1 MVLTHVALRARYH
14 LVVGLAAEDGAAL
27 AGDLFRHSI
36 LLSELEGP
44 FVCALGCDNVGG
56 TLARIQVC
64 GRLVVDLDG
73 ERVEGRLPGRQ
84 GRLLFAYLATHRER
98 EPTRDELADALW
110 PADAPAAADAALR
123 SLLSKLRRV
132 VPLDGLRLAT
142 DARTDLEFAD
152 DAIHR
157 AESAV
162 ALGEWRRAWGPAQV
176 ALFTARRGFLL
187 AEDAHWI
194 SEIRGR
200 LDELQRRALEAY
212 GEAALGIG
220 GTERGAAARAGRALV
235 ALAPYHESG
244 YCLLMRSLAAE
255 GNAAEGLLVYEQLR
269 RLPKAELGAAP
280 SAATQALHR
289 SLLGA

>member
-1 MVLTHVALRARYH
+1 M
-14 LVVGLAAEDGAAL
+14 
-27 AGDLFRHSI
+27 
-36 LLSELEGP
+36 
-44 FVCALGCDNVGG
+44 
-56 TLARIQVC
+56 
-64 GRLVVDLDG
+64 
-73 ERVEGRLPGRQ
+73 
-84 GRLLFAYLATHRER
+84 
-98 EPTRDELADALW
+98 
-110 PADAPAAADAALR
+110 
-123 SLLSKLRRV
+123 
-132 VPLDGLRLAT
+132 
-142 DARTDLEFAD
+142 
-152 DAIHR
+152 
-157 AESAV
+157 
-162 ALGEWRRAWGPAQV
+162 

-244 YCLLMRSLAAE
+244 YCLLMRGLAAE

-269 RLPKAELGAAP
+269 RLLNAELGAAP